1 MKKIFLIAAIIFF
14 MVFYSFPAKAE
25 NEPLILGIQ
34 PYLASSLIHKR
45 FTPLAEYLSKKVGQ
59 PVIIKVPQDYR
70 DHIENVGKNKVHIA
84 LMGPVPYIKMVK
96 EYDLKPILACL
107 ETNKKTFFQG
117 VIITRKN
124 SPIKSLSDIEGK
136 RFAFGD
142 PNSTMSHIIPRFLLL
157 EAGIPI
163 KKLGSHS
170 FLKNH
175 CNVALGVLIGDYDAG
190 AVKEEVFDRYKER
203 GLKAIARTPF
213 TQEHIFVAGNNL
225 SAKTVQTLREALYN
239 LKNETNG
246 KEILSA
252 IKQSLTGLAPC
263 KDDSYKNLRKIM
275 RSLEEKGVKL

>member
-1 MKKIFLIAAIIFF
+1 MKKIFLIAAIIFAV
-14 MVFYSFPAKAE
+14 VFYSFPATSEDK
-25 NEPLILGIQ
+25 PLILGIH
-34 PYLASSLIHKR
+34 PYLAASLIHKR

-59 PVIIKVPQDYR
+59 PVIIKVAQDYH
-70 DHIENVGKNKVHIA
+70 DHIERVGKNEVHIA
-84 LMGPVPYIKMVK
+84 LTGPVLYLKMVEK
-96 EYDLKPILACL
+96 YGHKSILARF
-107 ETNKKTFFQG
+107 EANKKTFFRG

-124 SPIKSLSDIEGK
+124 SPIKSLSDIKGK

-142 PNSTMSHIIPRFLLL
+142 PNSTMSHVIPRFMLL
-157 EAGIPI
+157 EAGIPL

-190 AVKEEVFDRYKER
+190 AVKEEVFNRYEDR

-213 TQEHIFVAGNNL
+213 IPEYIFVADDNL
-225 SAKTVQTLREALYN
+225 SARTVQTLREALYN

-252 IKQSLTGLAPC
+252 IKQNLTGLVPC
-263 KDDSYKNLRKIM
+263 KDANYKNLRKIM
-275 RSLEEKGVKL
+275 RTLEEQDVKL

>member
-1 MKKIFLIAAIIFF
+1 
-14 MVFYSFPAKAE
+14 
-25 NEPLILGIQ
+25 
-34 PYLASSLIHKR
+34 
-45 FTPLAEYLSKKVGQ
+45 
-59 PVIIKVPQDYR
+59 
-70 DHIENVGKNKVHIA
+70 
-84 LMGPVPYIKMVK
+84 MGPVPYIKMVK

-213 TQEHIFVAGNNL
+213 TQEHIFVASNNL

-275 RSLEEKGVKL
+275 RTLEEKGVKL

>member
-1 MKKIFLIAAIIFF
+1 MKKIFLIATVIFSV
-14 MVFYSFPAKAE
+14 VFYSFPAICEDK
-25 NEPLILGIQ
+25 PLDLGIH

-45 FTPLAEYLSKKVGQ
+45 FTPLAEHLGKKVGQ
-59 PVIIKVPQDYR
+59 PVIIKVAQDYR
-70 DHIENVGKNKVHIA
+70 DHIENIGKNEVHIA
-84 LMGPVPYIKMVK
+84 LMGPVTYVKMVK
-96 EYDLKPILACL
+96 EYGLKPILACL

-124 SPIKSLSDIEGK
+124 SPIKSISDIEGK

-142 PNSTMSHIIPRFLLL
+142 PNSTMSYIIPRFMLL
-157 EAGIPI
+157 EAGIPL

-190 AVKEEVFDRYKER
+190 AVKEEVFNRYKER
-203 GLKAIARTPF
+203 GLKTIARTPL
-213 TQEHIFVAGNNL
+213 TPEHIFVASNNL

-252 IKQSLTGLAPC
+252 IKQGLTGMVPYEDAN
-263 KDDSYKNLRKIM
+263 YKNLRKIM
-275 RSLEEKGVKL
+275 QTLEEQDVKL

>member
-1 MKKIFLIAAIIFF
+1 MKKIFLTATVIFSV
-14 MVFYSFPAKAE
+14 VFYSFPAICEDK
-25 NEPLILGIQ
+25 PLYLGIH

-59 PVIIKVPQDYR
+59 PVIIKVAQDYH
-70 DHIENVGKNKVHIA
+70 DHIERVGKNEVHIA
-84 LMGPVPYIKMVK
+84 LMGPVIYLKMVEK
-96 EYDLKPILACL
+96 YDHKPILARF
-107 ETNKKTFFQG
+107 ESNKKTFFRG

-142 PNSTMSHIIPRFLLL
+142 PDSTMSHILPRFMLL
-157 EAGIPI
+157 EAGMPL

-190 AVKEEVFDRYKER
+190 SVKEEVFNRYEER

-213 TQEHIFVAGNNL
+213 TPEYIFVASNNL
-225 SAKTVQTLREALYN
+225 SAKTLQTLREVLYN

-246 KEILSA
+246 KEILSS
-252 IKQSLTGLAPC
+252 IKQSLTGLVPC
-263 KDDSYKNLRKIM
+263 KDANYKNLRKIM
-275 RSLEEKGVKL
+275 RTLEERDVKL

>member
-1 MKKIFLIAAIIFF
+1 
-14 MVFYSFPAKAE
+14 MVEKY
-25 NEPLILGIQ
+25 G
-34 PYLASSLIHKR
+34 HK
-45 FTPLAEYLSKKVGQ
+45 S
-59 PVIIKVPQDYR
+59 
-70 DHIENVGKNKVHIA
+70 
-84 LMGPVPYIKMVK
+84 
-96 EYDLKPILACL
+96 ILARF
-107 ETNKKTFFQG
+107 EANKKTFFRG

-142 PNSTMSHIIPRFLLL
+142 PNSTMSHVIPRFMLL
-157 EAGIPI
+157 EAGITL

-170 FLKNH
+170 FIKNH

-190 AVKEEVFDRYKER
+190 AIKEEVFNRYEDR

-213 TQEHIFVAGNNL
+213 IPEYIFVADDNL

-252 IKQSLTGLAPC
+252 IKQNLTGLVPC
-263 KDDSYKNLRKIM
+263 EDANYKNLRKIM
-275 RSLEEKGVKL
+275 RTLEEQDVKL